1 MARVVDT
8 TPKQVRSAVVL
19 VVVVWRLASVLAG
32 VLAVV
37 SVLPWA
43 SRSAFFL
50 ARYSRWAMASLVM
63 DNGFPV
69 RGLIGASVVVVSVVL
84 VLSLIVVSGVSAMP
98 PAYGVL
104 GGLSV
109 CVPPSPQGDMHA
121 CIHTYGHADM
131 SVCRCVCV

>member
-1 MARVVDT
+1 MALSGRFSGGFG
-8 TPKQVRSAVVL
+8 RGF
-19 VVVVWRLASVLAG
+19 G
-32 VLAVV
+32 VALG
-37 SVLPWA
+37 LPLC
-43 SRSAFFL
+43 FFL

-84 VLSLIVVSGVSAMP
+84 VLSLVVVSGVSAMP

-109 CVPPSPQGDMHA
+109 CVHPRHHKET
-121 CIHTYGHADM
+121 CTHVYIHTDM
-131 SVCRCVCV
+131 QTCLSVVCL

>member
-1 MARVVDT
+1 MALSERFSGGFG
-8 TPKQVRSAVVL
+8 RGF
-19 VVVVWRLASVLAG
+19 G
-32 VLAVV
+32 VALG
-37 SVLPWA
+37 LPLC
-43 SRSAFFL
+43 FFL